1 MSEIYPL
8 KFHPI
13 LVPKIWGGNK
23 LKTILG
29 KPSDSGNIGE
39 SWEISAVKG
48 NESTVANGVYAGTS
62 ITGLIRQ
69 MKSDLVGKHVFET
82 FQEEFPLLV
91 KFIDANDNLSIQV
104 HPNDDQAKK
113 RHNSKGKTEMWY
125 VIEADAG
132 ATLFSG
138 LRAPAGNDKIL
149 SAIADGSFTSLLN
162 MPAVGS
168 GSAFFI
174 PAGRIHAIKKGI
186 LLAEIQQTS
195 DITYRLYDYG
205 RKDANGKERELHIE
219 ESLQTIDHNDTGSGE
234 VAYTLEK
241 NHFSELAACNYFAT
255 NLLRLEGSIACD
267 YCKRDSFTILICTEG
282 TAQIR
287 HDAETTTLKRGETV
301 LIPAAMPK
309 ADIIADCAEIIETY
323 IP

>member
-8 KFHPI
+8 KFRPI

-48 NESTVANGVYAGTS
+48 NESTVANGVYTGTS
-62 ITGLIRQ
+62 ITDLIRH

-91 KFIDANDNLSIQV
+91 KFIDANDDLSIQV
-104 HPNDDQAKK
+104 HPNDDHAKK

-125 VIEADAG
+125 IIEADAG

-162 MPAVGS
+162 MPTVGS

-205 RKDANGKERELHIE
+205 RKDNNGKERELHIE
-219 ESLQTIDHNDTGSGE
+219 ESLQAIDHNDTGSGE

-241 NHFSELAACNYFAT
+241 NHFSELAACNYFTT

-267 YCKRDSFTILICTEG
+267 YRKRDSFTILICTEG
-282 TAQIR
+282 TAKIR
-287 HDAETTTLKRGETV
+287 YDTESITIKRGETV
-301 LIPAAMPK
+301 LIPAAIPK
-309 ADIIADCAEIIETY
+309 VDIIADCAEIIETY

>member
-1 MSEIYPL
+1 
-8 KFHPI
+8 
-13 LVPKIWGGNK
+13 
-23 LKTILG
+23 
-29 KPSDSGNIGE
+29 
-39 SWEISAVKG
+39 
-48 NESTVANGVYAGTS
+48 
-62 ITGLIRQ
+62 

-168 GSAFFI
+168 GSLSSFLPGESTPLKKASSSPKYNRPLTSPI
-174 PAGRIHAIKKGI
+174 VCMTTDARTPTARKESSTSKRACRQSTTTTPA
-186 LLAEIQQTS
+186 AEKSPT
-195 DITYRLYDYG
+195 R
-205 RKDANGKERELHIE
+205 R
-219 ESLQTIDHNDTGSGE
+219 
-234 VAYTLEK
+234 K